1 MMYQNI
7 FIILI
12 YSAIE
17 ISFKIIFINN
27 KYNSFKNLFL
37 GKRTNRMT
45 NNYVNKNKDG
55 YINASSIL
63 ELKELINEEENF
75 VKIWNEIKDLSI
87 KLILSNYENEYK
99 EMKLFNLNKR
109 IIFRYYDLD
118 IIIDKNYKPWLLE
131 VNKYSYMNF
140 YDEVNK
146 NNKLEFNNLY
156 LIY

>member
-109 IIFRYYDLD
+109 IIFRYYGLLILLLIK
-118 IIIDKNYKPWLLE
+118 II
-131 VNKYSYMNF
+131 
-140 YDEVNK
+140 
-146 NNKLEFNNLY
+146 NLGY
-156 LIY
+156 

>member
-1 MMYQNI
+1 
-7 FIILI
+7 
-12 YSAIE
+12 
-17 ISFKIIFINN
+17 
-27 KYNSFKNLFL
+27 
-37 GKRTNRMT
+37 
-45 NNYVNKNKDG
+45 
-55 YINASSIL
+55 
-63 ELKELINEEENF
+63 
-75 VKIWNEIKDLSI
+75 
-87 KLILSNYENEYK
+87 
-99 EMKLFNLNKR
+99 MKLFNLNKR